1 MLLNMLHRSGWYGS
15 PIKTLARGPL
25 LLVLTAALLVGCGS
39 DPEESKQQI
48 QPRYE
53 PAASDFFRVPWP
65 SDHRVLADGTVDL
78 SDFPDAEFPM
88 IASMRASI
96 EGTLVG
102 FSTMPVGY
110 IELDL
115 DPGPEALLSP
125 AQTLDPNSA
134 VQLLALGDHCGERV
148 PIEMQIA
155 QEEGKHIRP
164 RVLQLAPVPGF
175 ALRQG
180 VPYAFVV
187 LRSFGAAA
195 GLETARPAAY
205 DELLDGSAEGAL
217 ADALAPL
224 RSCAKDA
231 PLNLDSVAIATVF
244 TTQDVLGPARA
255 LRDAVNDP
263 GVAAAPEISGWA
275 QSDKY
280 TSNGHTS
287 FTATYQ
293 TPMFQDGVSPYTQ
306 SGGVIHFVD
315 GKPTLQGTEKVPMII
330 TVPDGSGPFPVL
342 MWVDGTGWGQWSHVS
357 SKLSKDLLAAGFA
370 IASYMPQFHG
380 DRATPDSDPA
390 THTYNFLNPMSGR
403 NVLRQQLADAAYFI
417 RVLRE
422 AVPKIQGAP
431 QLDTTALVFGGQS
444 QGAQNGALL
453 ASVEPEVKAFVL
465 NGLAS
470 FLTITIL
477 ERKDGTDYEALL
489 KVLLGIHIEIDRFYP
504 AIQLMQLGADSVDP
518 HNYAR
523 GWRGWSG
530 KPSGANLFVLNG
542 FTDFTTH
549 PLGMNAITIAGD
561 MEVIAPGG
569 WDVDPHGVWERNP
582 AALPISGNRTD
593 YDDKPHTVATYL
605 DAEESHYTIYGKPQ
619 ERARAVTFL
628 LDALSGMPS
637 LE

>member
-1 MLLNMLHRSGWYGS
+1 MLLTMFDSAWHIVSH
-15 PIKTLARGPL
+15 RGPL
-25 LLVLTAALLVGCGS
+25 ALALTFALLCGCAGS
-39 DPEESKQQI
+39 DPDEVTQQI

-53 PAASDFFRVPWP
+53 PAASDFFRMPWP

-78 SDFPDAEFPM
+78 SDFPDAEFPA
-88 IASMRASI
+88 IAGMRDAI
-96 EGTLVG
+96 EGTVVG

-110 IELDL
+110 VELDI
-115 DPGPEALLSP
+115 DPGPAALLSP
-125 AQTLDPNSA
+125 AQTLDAKAA
-134 VQLLALGDHCGERV
+134 VQLLAVSQDHCGERV

-155 QEEGKHIRP
+155 QEEAKHLRP

-175 ALRQG
+175 VLRQG
-180 VPYAFVV
+180 VSYAFVV
-187 LRSFGAAA
+187 MRSFGAEA
-195 GLETARPAAY
+195 GYQTTRPGAY
-205 DELLDGSAEGAL
+205 DGLLDGSASGAL

-224 RSCAKDA
+224 RSCASSAQIK
-231 PLNLDSVAIATVF
+231 LDDVAIATVF

-263 GVAAAPEISGWA
+263 AIAAVPVLSGWA
-275 QSDKY
+275 QSEKY
-280 TSNGHTS
+280 TGSGHTS
-287 FTATYQ
+287 YEATYQ
-293 TPMFQDGVSPYTQ
+293 TPMFQDGQSPYG
-306 SGGVIHFVD
+306 SEGGEIHFEN
-315 GKPTLQGTEKVPMII
+315 GKPVVQNTEKVPMIV

-380 DRATPDSDPA
+380 KRATPNSDPA
-390 THTYNFLNPMSGR
+390 THTYNFLNPKSGR

-422 AVPKIQGAP
+422 AVPTIQGAP

-453 ASVEPEVKAFVL
+453 ASVEPEIKAFVL

-489 KVLLGIHIEIDRFYP
+489 KVLLGIHTEIDRFYP

-518 HNYAR
+518 HNYAS
-523 GWRGWSG
+523 GWQGWSG

-542 FTDFTTH
+542 YTDFTTH
-549 PLGMNAITIAGD
+549 PLGMNAVTIAGD
-561 MEVIAPGG
+561 MGVVAPGG
-569 WDVDPHGVWERNP
+569 WDVDPHGVWPREP
-582 AALPISGNRTD
+582 APLPISGNRTG

-605 DAEESHYTIYGKPQ
+605 DAEESHYTIYGKSQ
-619 ERARAVTFL
+619 ERARAVAFL

-637 LE
+637 LKP